1 MKFETDNIVVLYPTI
16 MLANKATSQRLLSIS
31 DWLHRARE
39 ATLAVNI
46 SPLYCVILRMLEAS
60 FSARNL
66 QIQMTLN
73 ISLKLNG

>member
-31 DWLHRARE
+31 DWLHRE

-46 SPLYCVILRMLEAS
+46 SSLYCVILRMLEAS